1 SQVRRYWKSHS
12 SLFQHVGIFRSLGGF
27 QALQEKKFGK
37 LLFDNPEA
45 NLSRTLTVVPT
56 YDVKFLY
63 FSGGEP
69 EGRMD
74 TCDFSASPQK
84 QKLKRCWLW
93 AKNVE
98 ANQHVTVTFA
108 HETQVKAIFLEFGSD
123 AHPSDLL
130 IDGMIQVSAG
140 RPG

>member
-84 QKLKRCWLW
+84 QKLTLRFGARFGALSGAGKWEENKPCHWL
-93 AKNVE
+93 AR
-98 ANQHVTVTFA
+98 F
-108 HETQVKAIFLEFGSD
+108 F
-123 AHPSDLL
+123 
-130 IDGMIQVSAG
+130 
-140 RPG
+140 